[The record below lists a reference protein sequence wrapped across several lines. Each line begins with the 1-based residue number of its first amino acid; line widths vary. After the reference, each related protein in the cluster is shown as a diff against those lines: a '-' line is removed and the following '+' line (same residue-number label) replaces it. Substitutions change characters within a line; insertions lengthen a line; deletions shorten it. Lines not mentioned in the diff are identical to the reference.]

1 MLSFLLVVLF
11 LFTIA
16 AAAVIAGVVI
26 MGMQG
31 RGKSNH
37 PRLAHKFARFAQAL
51 NGEGEPPRHLGR
63 VFDPAGRDNH
73 LAVK

>member
-1 MLSFLLVVLF
+1 MLSFLLLMLF

-16 AAAVIAGVVI
+16 AAAIVAGVVI

-51 NGEGEPPRHLGR
+51 NGDGEPPRQFDR
-63 VFDPAGRDNH
+63 VFERRH
-73 LAVK
+73 LAAK